1 MNFEPKPESKHF
13 FKAFALALLGAMCG
27 GVIFV
32 AIKYALNITS
42 IFFFILN
49 GLGAYAFWEVF
60 MHKEE
65 QRKTHVLMV
74 LLADVISVF
83 ITLFVYFGIVSEF
96 VTAREG
102 AGFGIWKAYFEFM
115 FSSRGYGI
123 IFWAFGIVLAIG
135 GTFLAKLLY
144 VVFSNERFEKKKR
157 NRKRIVKD

>member
-27 GVIFV
+27 GVIIV
-32 AIKYALNITS
+32 ALKYALNLTS
-42 IFFFILN
+42 IWLYVLN

-60 MHKEE
+60 THKED
-65 QRKTHVLMV
+65 QRKPHIFMV
-74 LLADVISVF
+74 LLADVLSVF
-83 ITLFVYFGIVSEF
+83 ITLFAYFSLAPEF
-96 VTAREG
+96 VADRE
-102 AGFGIWKAYFEFM
+102 AQQFGIWKAFFEYM
-115 FSSRGYGI
+115 FSTKGYGI